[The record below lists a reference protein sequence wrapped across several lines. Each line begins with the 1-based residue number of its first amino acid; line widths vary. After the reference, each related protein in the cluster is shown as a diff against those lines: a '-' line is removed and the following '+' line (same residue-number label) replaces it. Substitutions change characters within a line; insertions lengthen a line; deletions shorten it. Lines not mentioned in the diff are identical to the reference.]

1 MKHNILSLFMGLGM
15 CAGLLA
21 SPSALYAQ
29 EDMSAYDIDIDLTSD
44 DIDVTRA
51 NFTLSPIAFSNEE
64 HLFTDSTGCVTGGDY
79 LYVKH
84 TNTRTLE
91 LPIDVKGHNVWA
103 GTYDV
108 YVVVVPSYY
117 NHYAN
122 DTLSCDTLKNK
133 IRFQMRYLESIS
145 GRETTIKGR
154 DYDSWI
160 IYEGLKVD
168 SILAFQDVVLP
179 MTYYK
184 SYSVHPTITL
194 QVKYPST
201 SERKDGFSSNLCIDR
216 VILKAKSVTPGE
228 TLFEGILSD
237 NISYKLDAQT
247 GTLTCSGSGLWY
259 SGFPDIEE
267 YPASGIRH
275 VVIEEG
281 ITGIGFNMPRQV
293 VSVSLPNGLKS
304 IGDHAFENTL
314 ISQLILPATVE
325 RIGDYAFCN
334 TPLSSIEIPSSV
346 VSIGNSVFSGTLI
359 SSLTVPASVE
369 YIGDNAFSGS
379 CLSSITFLG
388 DAVTSIG
395 DYAFYGT
402 PLSSIEIPSSVTS
415 IGDYAF
421 AKTCLKRVEIPEGV
435 KSIGSYAFTC
445 KSRTSSS
452 SAGYLDEQL
461 ESIKLPNSLESIGEN
476 VFTNSALTEIV
487 LPSGL
492 TKLGTDLFKNTPLH
506 KVWWNVRAIEDFGE
520 TDPFLSVRSQI
531 DTLYIGETAEVLP
544 NRAFESMRLRDFVI
558 SENVHTIGARCFA
571 GVPMFSVNISAS
583 VKSIGDYAFT
593 TVQEFNVAE
602 GNTAYTD
609 VDGVLFS
616 KDMTEL
622 VCYPHARAAGYRIPD
637 GVKKISNWA
646 FGNNELTNV
655 YIPASVNSLSLDMFT
670 AVRTLTVAWKTAAE
684 LPELSFSA
692 ETYPMLVQVPYGSN
706 EVYQQA
712 EGWKLCSIVNE
723 YLVGNALAEKPTFSV
738 FQQMMEATGWNK
750 ALMAYE
756 DEEYA
761 QMYNEGKIEDVVS
774 SVNGERPITVPAHR
788 YYGYTVFAERN
799 AVYET
804 LLGKAADAITLRD
817 LTTELAKYYEGK
829 TDEDY
834 ASEDHVLNRFVSY
847 HLLPVKLPYDRLV
860 IHWNEKGYNRNNKI
874 LTIPVMEYYETM
886 GKGRRLMKMTESAIS
901 NGVRINRF
909 MKMDNT
915 YYEIPNSGAEG
926 IAINKD
932 DADNDSYLNGYVYAL
947 NELLVYD
954 NEVRSSLAN
963 ERMRYDM
970 ASLFPELVNNNMRL
984 KESTGNN
991 GYWGIPNNYP
1001 YLENLTIAQ
1010 ETNFAYL
1017 PGVSYAWYN
1026 YQGDEFNVTGDFDVT
1041 IKLPAVPESGT
1052 YELRMGVQNNTQLRG
1067 IAQAYV
1073 GNDKENL
1080 NACGLPIDFR
1090 KGGNTTED
1098 PIGWVADGSDEVINQ
1113 LNDLRMREKGFMKG
1127 PEYYTIG
1134 GRQARDQQTVTRRVI
1149 GQFYFEAGKTYY
1161 MRLKSCLDDT
1171 TKELYLDYIE
1181 LVPKSVYDNP
1191 NEPEDRW

>member
-1 MKHNILSLFMGLGM
+1 MKHNILSLFMGLGI

-29 EDMSAYDIDIDLTSD
+29 EDMSAYDIDIDLTIDDFIHDELSVGSTVMSESFDSENLSFSD
-44 DIDVTRA
+44 T
-51 NFTLSPIAFSNEE
+51 
-64 HLFTDSTGCVTGGDY
+64 TGCVTGGN
-79 LYVKH
+79 YVFLSP
-84 TNTRTLE
+84 RSASSSSRF
-91 LPIDVKGHNVWA
+91 PIAVKGRNIWR

-108 YVVVVPSYY
+108 YVVMVPYY
-117 NHYAN
+117 YKTGMPPSELPA
-122 DTLSCDTLKNK
+122 DSIKKNK
-133 IRFQMRYLESIS
+133 IQVEFRNSYETKRSKTLE
-145 GRETTIKGR
+145 
-154 DYDSWI
+154 
-160 IYEGLKVD
+160 YEGTKVD
-168 SILAFQDVVLP
+168 TILALQDVEILVN
-179 MTYYK
+179 YYQAYK
-184 SYSVHPTITL
+184 TLFPTITVESGRIAMSQL
-194 QVKYPST
+194 KKGEYT
-201 SERKDGFSSNLCIDR
+201 YELRIDR
-216 VILKAKSVTPGE
+216 IILKAKSVTPGKTVYEGSCGENVVYKMDTRTGVLTFSGNGELQDYPYIGGYKDSQIWE
-228 TLFEGILSD
+228 TI
-237 NISYKLDAQT
+237 
-247 GTLTCSGSGLWY
+247 
-259 SGFPDIEE
+259 
-267 YPASGIRH
+267 
-275 VVIEEG
+275 VEEG
-281 ITGIGFNMPRQV
+281 ITSIADSIFPEKNINDI
-293 VSVSLPNGLKS
+293 SLPNSLKR
-304 IGDHAFENTL
+304 IGKKAFYNATFNSEFA
-314 ISQLILPATVE
+314 LPA
-325 RIGDYAFCN
+325 
-334 TPLSSIEIPSSV
+334 
-346 VSIGNSVFSGTLI
+346 
-359 SSLTVPASVE
+359 
-369 YIGDNAFSGS
+369 
-379 CLSSITFLG
+379 
-388 DAVTSIG
+388 
-395 DYAFYGT
+395 
-402 PLSSIEIPSSVTS
+402 
-415 IGDYAF
+415 
-421 AKTCLKRVEIPEGV
+421 
-435 KSIGSYAFTC
+435 
-445 KSRTSSS
+445 
-452 SAGYLDEQL
+452 
-461 ESIKLPNSLESIGEN
+461 SLESIGDSAFWN
-476 VFTNSALTEIV
+476 VKLEKIKLPETLESIGNAAFAATSLTEIEIPASV
-487 LPSGL
+487 
-492 TKLGTDLFKNTPLH
+492 KQLGNDVFGQSTLH
-506 KVWWNVRAIEDFGE
+506 KVWWNARAMEIDAE
-520 TDPFLSVRSQI
+520 TSDPFYGIRNQI
-531 DTLYIGETAEVLP
+531 DTFYVGNNVEVLP
-544 NRAFESMRLRDFVI
+544 DGLCKNLSIRDIAIPEKVQK
-558 SENVHTIGARCFA
+558 IGAYCFA
-571 GVPMFSVNISAS
+571 GVPMLSVNISAS

-593 TVQEFNVAE
+593 TVQDFNVAE

-609 VDGVLFS
+609 VGGVLFN

-622 VCYPHARAAGYRIPD
+622 VCYPHLRAAGYRIPD

-646 FGNNELTNV
+646 FGNKELANV
-655 YIPASVNSLSLDMFT
+655 YIPASVNSLSLDAFT